1 MPNTSW
7 RSALVLLA
15 AALSLVAAACQATDP
30 VETPE
35 YRPTATIKDLMQSI
49 VDESA
54 DVVWL
59 AVTAVHTAEGIEETR
74 PRNDEEWNEVRL
86 GALALA
92 ESANLL
98 LMPGR
103 RVARPGEKSETPG
116 VELEPEEMDVLIAE
130 NREEWNQRALALHD
144 AATQALAAIDKQD
157 ADELFMVGEQI
168 ELACEGCHTAYWYPN
183 EVVPEVPE
191 LIEQ

>member
-1 MPNTSW
+1 MPRRSW
-7 RSALVLLA
+7 TFRVGALVAGLA
-15 AALSLVAAACQATDP
+15 LVAACQGGDT
-30 VETPE
+30 ETPSPD
-35 YRPTATIKDLMQSI
+35 YMPTATIKDLMQSTI
-49 VDESA
+49 DQSA

-59 AVTAVHTAEGIEETR
+59 AVMSVHTDQGIVDTR
-74 PRNDEEWNEVRL
+74 PQGDEEWNTVRL

-130 NREEWNQRALALHD
+130 DREGWNQRARALRS
-144 AATQALAAIDKQD
+144 AALEALQAIEAKD
-157 ADELFMVGEQI
+157 ADTLFAVGEQI
-168 ELACEGCHTAYWYPN
+168 ELSCEGCHSAYWYPN
-183 EVVPEVPE
+183 EIVPTVPADVP
-191 LIEQ
+191 